1 MSMRF
6 TQLQCKEVIC
16 VSDGRRLGFVTD
28 VQVEIPS
35 GNVCAI
41 VVPCPARFPGRLR
54 AAGRFYHSL
63 ELHQAHRP
71 GHRAGGGE
79 ARRLPGA
86 ERKAGAA
93 KIAQPRRNSFP
104 RAGIFLRF
112 LGNNACNYAF
122 HPI

>member
-28 VQVEIPS
+28 VQVEIPG

-41 VVPCPARFPGRLR
+41 VVPCPATVSGGLR

-63 ELHQAHRP
+63 ELHQAHRS

-93 KIAQPRRNSFP
+93 EITGSPDAFFAN
-104 RAGIFLRF
+104 AGIFLRF
-112 LGNNACNYAF
+112 LGNNACNYAL

>member
-41 VVPCPARFPGRLR
+41 VVPCPARFPGCF
-54 AAGRFYHSL
+54 GRRDDVIMPWNCIKV
-63 ELHQAHRP
+63 EAKPDDCRVPRGKP
-71 GHRAGGGE
+71 G
-79 ARRLPGA
+79 LP
-86 ERKAGAA
+86 R
-93 KIAQPRRNSFP
+93 
-104 RAGIFLRF
+104 
-112 LGNNACNYAF
+112 
-122 HPI
+122 